1 MTPLD
6 ATAATASAPSA
17 IPSTGESPT
26 PRPRPR
32 GRLPGDPTPEQRL
45 ARIVRVDHAGEYGA
59 KRIYEGQLSV
69 MGRGRHAKTLRHMA
83 DQELEHLQYFEKQLV
98 ARQVRPT
105 VLQPLWHVAGF
116 LLGAGTA
123 VMGERAAMACTVA
136 VEQVIDGHYE
146 AQLKHLGPEE
156 EELKTSILK
165 FQAEEVE
172 HRDIGLLN
180 GAEQAP
186 AYPVLSA
193 AIKAGT
199 KAVIWVAERV

>member
-6 ATAATASAPSA
+6 DRSAAADALIAKPRVA
-17 IPSTGESPT
+17 T
-26 PRPRPR
+26 PRKPR
-32 GRLPGDPTPEQRL
+32 GRLPGDPTPEERL
-45 ARIVRVDHAGEYGA
+45 ARVVRVDHAGEYGA
-59 KRIYEGQLSV
+59 KRIYEGQIAV
-69 MGRGRHAKTLRHMA
+69 MGKGRHGRMLRHMA
-83 DQELEHLQYFEKQLV
+83 DQELEHLRYFEGQLN
-98 ARQVRPT
+98 ARKVRPT
-105 VLQPLWHVAGF
+105 ALQPFWHVAGF

-123 VMGERAAMACTVA
+123 VLGERAAMACTVA
-136 VEQVIDGHYE
+136 VEEVIDGHYE

-156 EELKTSILK
+156 AELKASILK

-172 HRDIGLLN
+172 HRDIGLAN

-199 KAVIWVAERV
+199 RAAIWLAERV